1 MAESLITE
9 GDPQQLA
16 PKEPGSRKPV
26 RKRREQGWLVIA
38 LSRIAVFA
46 AVVAF
51 WQYAVVSGLVSGL
64 VVPTATEVVSRF
76 WRDLVS
82 VLTGGAMREHFLVTA
97 GEIYAAFLI
106 VLVGGT
112 LAGVVI
118 HEVRFV
124 NRVIYP
130 YIVAFAAMPRVAF
143 APLVLIWFG
152 FDMASKIVIGIMIAL
167 FPTLVATLAGLAAT
181 DDEKLQLMRA
191 LGATQLETFL
201 KVRFWEAL
209 PYIFA
214 GLQTSVVTATIGVV
228 VGEFA
233 GGRRGLGVLVTV
245 YQDSLDIAGSFSAIF
260 LLSLV
265 GLFNYYVMQYARKR
279 IVYWVGERV
288 PA

>member
-9 GDPQQLA
+9 GDHRQVKGSPQPSRPA
-16 PKEPGSRKPV
+16 PGGGWDQSRLLI
-26 RKRREQGWLVIA
+26 G

-51 WQYAVVSGLVSGL
+51 WQYAVETGLVSRL
-64 VVPTATEVVSRF
+64 IVPTATEVATRF
-76 WRDLVS
+76 WSDFVS
-82 VLTGGAMREHFLVTA
+82 VVTGGAMREHFLVTA
-97 GEIYAAFLI
+97 GEIYAAFFA
-106 VLVGGT
+106 VLVFGV
-112 LAGVVI
+112 LAGVII

-130 YIVAFAAMPRVAF
+130 YIVAFSAMPRVAF

-167 FPTLVATLAGLAAT
+167 FPTLVATLAGLSAA
-181 DDEKLQLMRA
+181 DDEKIQLMRA
-191 LGATQLETFL
+191 LGATQTETFL

-228 VGEFA
+228 IGEFA

-245 YQDSLDIAGSFSAIF
+245 YQDSLDIAGSFSAIL

-265 GLFNYYVMQYARKR
+265 GLFNYYTMQWARQR
-279 IVYWVGERV
+279 IVYWVGDRG
-288 PA
+288 PR